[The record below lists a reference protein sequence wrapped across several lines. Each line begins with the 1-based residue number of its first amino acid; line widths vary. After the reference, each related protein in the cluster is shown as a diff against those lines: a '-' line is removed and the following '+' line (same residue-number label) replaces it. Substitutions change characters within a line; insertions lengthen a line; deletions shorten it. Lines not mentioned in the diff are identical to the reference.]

1 MVHYTELSKEKRI
14 VLMHGTFNKDI
25 ISSKEA
31 QFLANQVTLY
41 YGGKEKEKLDLLK
54 TFHESPNTFKHMDLV
69 EQIEKLDLSSF
80 VENMKK

>member
-1 MVHYTELSKEKRI
+1 M
-14 VLMHGTFNKDI
+14 
-25 ISSKEA
+25 
-31 QFLANQVTLY
+31 ANQVTLY